1 MPAKKSSASV
11 EEPSAKAG
19 KPSANAEKP
28 SASFEDS
35 LNALEA
41 LVNKMEQGDLSL
53 EESLKAFETGIQL
66 TRDCQTRLTA
76 AEQQVQQ
83 LMEQQGGDGLQNFE
97 APENGGE

>member
-1 MPAKKSSASV
+1 MPAKK
-11 EEPSAKAG
+11 PSAAFEE
-19 KPSANAEKP
+19 STANSKKS

-35 LNALEA
+35 LNSLEA

-66 TRDCQTRLTA
+66 TRSCQTRLTA

-83 LMEQQGGDGLQNFE
+83 LIEQQGEERLQNFE
-97 APENGGE
+97 TPENGDE